1 MKTRILAVAAS
12 LVLAVVLIRATH
24 WIRVASQPEAR
35 TIPPATN
42 PGQRPARSVN
52 RVSSRAPLSED
63 VASPNPNPSPSAS
76 NNWLARLMSTNPA
89 TELPRETIDRWLSSG
104 HTNAEDLLAAR
115 QAGGG
120 MDFLRMALTNHPND
134 PRVLLAAVALN
145 DGPEATRERLIR
157 FKAAAPENSLPD
169 YLSARDNLKNG
180 RPDEAVADLLAA
192 SRKTSFNDYMLDAMQ
207 NTEDLY
213 LQSGKSPAEAKA
225 LGAST
230 ALLPHL
236 AQFKGLAQD
245 MAALQRQYLASGD
258 TASAE
263 NLAKMGTQLGQ
274 QLIEGEGSKTLIS
287 QLVGAAIERIVLS
300 PLDPAKTYDF
310 LQGTIPDRTA
320 QLDANR
326 TATRQRAQFLDQW
339 TRSASDA
346 ELISYFDRFKM
357 YGESAAMQ
365 WVQTR
370 GKRMDP

>member
-1 MKTRILAVAAS
+1 
-12 LVLAVVLIRATH
+12 
-24 WIRVASQPEAR
+24 
-35 TIPPATN
+35 
-42 PGQRPARSVN
+42 
-52 RVSSRAPLSED
+52 
-63 VASPNPNPSPSAS
+63 
-76 NNWLARLMSTNPA
+76 MSTNPT

-145 DGPEATRERLIR
+145 DGPETTRERLIR